1 MMDDKMIDK
10 IIEFFETNY
19 ETMKLEGGHS
29 LTEAGKQDALEQ
41 IIYYYRKLHS
51 IAEKVTETEVKLSLP
66 GQFTEKGRRFGI
78 EGIVDIVKED
88 DEVWM
93 YDIKTH
99 DADFIKANSQLYEK
113 QLDVYAHI
121 WQQLRGNKLD
131 HTAIISTNLPISL
144 KSAIREN
151 NADKI
156 DREFNKWEPIIEIP
170 ITEKQ
175 VQETIDDFGRVVDCI
190 EDHCFAA
197 VSMEKIRTKIE
208 GTNILFVTRVCRN
221 CDARFSCDSFREYA
235 LTASGNSQSNFKKY
249 LEDFGNDSDQED
261 WINGNL
267 NLDKI
272 NFEIDKPE

>member
-1 MMDDKMIDK
+1 MDEKIIDR

-29 LTEAGKQDALEQ
+29 LTEAGKRDALEQ
-41 IIYYYRKLHS
+41 IIYYYKKLHP

-66 GQFTEKGRRFGI
+66 DQITTKGRRFGI
-78 EGIVDIVKED
+78 EGIVDIVKEEND
-88 DEVWM
+88 IWM

-113 QLDVYAHI
+113 QLDVYAYI
-121 WQQLRGNKLD
+121 WQKLRGNKLD
-131 HTAIISTNLPISL
+131 HTAIISTNLPMAL

-151 NADKI
+151 MSEKI
-156 DREFNKWEPIIEIP
+156 DRELKNWEPIIEIP
-170 ITEKQ
+170 MTEIQ
-175 VQETIDDFGRVVDCI
+175 VQETINDFGEVVDKI
-190 EDHCFAA
+190 EEHCFSA
-197 VSMEKIRTKIE
+197 VSVEKLKSKIE
-208 GTNILFVTRVCRN
+208 GTKILFATRVCRN

-267 NLDKI
+267 NLDNI
-272 NFEIDKPE
+272 NVEVNLEL